1 MNALR
6 PTHRFPIPSG
16 APRRRG
22 LGLGLG
28 IALAL
33 TPVLVSGCF
42 DAPKLEDE
50 WTRVDVQSWS
60 VAPAQTLPG
69 STVQPITLSTDVTFR
84 SLLTGYEVAELRAS
98 PTIAPGSEPVNPNAP
113 RLPMAQAIDYV
124 LANSVSLG
132 RGTRAV
138 TGWPH
143 LIQHVDF
150 SFAAGVPPS
159 GTPGSLFLLCYLA
172 NGDKVERQDG
182 TDTLIITP
190 YPSGPYQILPI
201 GMELAVGTPQP

>member
-1 MNALR
+1 MNPLRSNLR
-6 PTHRFPIPSG
+6 PASPGG
-16 APRRRG
+16 AARRRG
-22 LGLGLG
+22 LGVGLG

-50 WTRVDVQSWS
+50 WTRLDVQSWS

-69 STVQPITLSTDVTFR
+69 STVQPITMSTDVTFR
-84 SLLTGYEVAELRAS
+84 ALLTGYEVAELRTS

-150 SFAAGVPPS
+150 TFAADVPPS

-172 NGDKVERQDG
+172 SGVKVERQDG
-182 TDTLIITP
+182 TDTLLITP

-201 GMELAVGTPQP
+201 

>member
-1 MNALR
+1 M
-6 PTHRFPIPSG
+6 PGG
-16 APRRRG
+16 ASRRRRAG
-22 LGLGLG
+22 LGLT

-50 WTRVDVQSWS
+50 WTRLDVQSCS

-69 STVQPITLSTDVTFR
+69 ATIQPITMSTDVTFR
-84 SLLTGYEVAELRAS
+84 SLLTGYEVAELRTS

-124 LANSVSLG
+124 LANSMSLG

-150 SFAAGVPPS
+150 TFAADVPPS
-159 GTPGSLFLLCYLA
+159 GSPGSLFLLCYLA
-172 NGDKVERQDG
+172 SGVKVERQDG
-182 TDTLIITP
+182 TDTLLITP